1 MSLAAI
7 VALSLLTGCASNRVS
22 VDCEGCQADGA
33 VDRLYE
39 SRTWVPPSQHGKDP
53 IAIATGADI
62 PIHATRGKI
71 IGPDYDDSVTS
82 LALKIWLI
90 ENARYTVDAIYYIFK
105 RDLAGYAI
113 LGALCDAVQRGVDV
127 RIMVDSIGS
136 LHPTHDELRA
146 LETCAETAGQILTAE
161 GYPSTRKARVQVVIY
176 NALSKVFT
184 RFNRRSHD
192 KLLVVDGRFPERAV
206 VMTGGRNVSTA
217 YYGIDEDGSPDPTA
231 YRDVEI
237 VLRPAEVQPPGNT
250 VGDASEIYYTI
261 IWAYQDNRR
270 LRPVRGSM
278 DLYHR
283 QRDKSQQSLEFLKQ
297 LDTFRTHYANMPQFM
312 NTGFREAEARIAHEL
327 GNMVTTNVV
336 ADFQQNLAQNPNSIT
351 AIFQWLGENDKS
363 TKTIRLVSPY
373 LILPQYKNE
382 QGDLALDGKANL
394 ERWLNQDPERRVE
407 IVTNSVM
414 TSDNFFTQ
422 AIIDL
427 DTAPLMLLDAERVSQ
442 WQGSLDEGEL
452 NPALV
457 ESAEWRALINNPRVA
472 IYQTGRLDA
481 LMFGHGE
488 QVYGKL
494 HAKFAISD
502 DLIFVGTTNMDH
514 RSRLYNNEFGFFVRS
529 TDLRQDLI
537 EVFDALKRTSYRWG
551 SPEWLEMRKQL
562 RALDTAKA
570 RWARRQHSVFARLRG
585 TGL

>member
-1 MSLAAI
+1 
-7 VALSLLTGCASNRVS
+7 
-22 VDCEGCQADGA
+22 
-33 VDRLYE
+33 
-39 SRTWVPPSQHGKDP
+39 
-53 IAIATGADI
+53 
-62 PIHATRGKI
+62 
-71 IGPDYDDSVTS
+71 
-82 LALKIWLI
+82 
-90 ENARYTVDAIYYIFK
+90 
-105 RDLAGYAI
+105 
-113 LGALCDAVQRGVDV
+113 
-127 RIMVDSIGS
+127 
-136 LHPTHDELRA
+136 
-146 LETCAETAGQILTAE
+146 
-161 GYPSTRKARVQVVIY
+161 
-176 NALSKVFT
+176 
-184 RFNRRSHD
+184 
-192 KLLVVDGRFPERAV
+192 
-206 VMTGGRNVSTA
+206 
-217 YYGIDEDGSPDPTA
+217 
-231 YRDVEI
+231 
-237 VLRPAEVQPPGNT
+237 
-250 VGDASEIYYTI
+250 
-261 IWAYQDNRR
+261 
-270 LRPVRGSM
+270 
-278 DLYHR
+278 
-283 QRDKSQQSLEFLKQ
+283 
-297 LDTFRTHYANMPQFM
+297 
-312 NTGFREAEARIAHEL
+312 
-327 GNMVTTNVV
+327 
-336 ADFQQNLAQNPNSIT
+336 
-351 AIFQWLGENDKS
+351 
-363 TKTIRLVSPY
+363 
-373 LILPQYKNE
+373 
-382 QGDLALDGKANL
+382 
-394 ERWLNQDPERRVE
+394 LNQDPERRVE

-585 TGL
+585 TGLEWQF